1 MTESPTPG
9 APQTTGVESAD
20 TVVDS
25 LAALDGLPVA
35 EHVAVFEAAH
45 QSLGQMLAGTP
56 AD

>member
-1 MTESPTPG
+1 MTESPTPS

-25 LAALDGLPVA
+25 LVALDGLPVS